1 VRRLALTLVLCA
13 SPVAAQDVRYSE
25 NCALAPEMDD
35 RAVTLSG
42 DMLLFYESR
51 CRITNAVAVP
61 GMAGAAVADLLCQ
74 GEGEEWTDRAF
85 LQPSHDGGL
94 ILVRN
99 GFALTRARC
108 P

>member
-1 VRRLALTLVLCA
+1 MIRAGLLAVLAA
-13 SPVAAQDVRYSE
+13 SPVTAQDVRYSAT
-25 NCALAPEMDD
+25 CGALFDD
-35 RAVTLSG
+35 GLITLSG
-42 DMLLFYESR
+42 DLLMFHESQ
-51 CRITNAVAVP
+51 CRITNAAPVS
-61 GMAGAAVADLLCQ
+61 GMAGAALADLVCA

-99 GFALTRARC
+99 GFALMLPRC